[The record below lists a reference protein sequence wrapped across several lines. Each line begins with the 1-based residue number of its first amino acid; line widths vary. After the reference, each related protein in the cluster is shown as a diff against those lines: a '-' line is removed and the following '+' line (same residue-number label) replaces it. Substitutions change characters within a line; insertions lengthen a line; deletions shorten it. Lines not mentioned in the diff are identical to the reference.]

1 MRIKRLR
8 VFAGSNGF
16 GKSELYKYLVEQK
29 IFHPY
34 LYVNADEI
42 AQKLETGYSLQ
53 NLEFDFSKE
62 NILLYLENSTF
73 AKYLNFNLLKDT
85 FFIKDN
91 ILFLT
96 KNVNQL
102 TYLAAGI
109 ADFLRNQL
117 LLSDSSFSC
126 ETVFSHP
133 SKLEFLKQ
141 AKEHG
146 FKIYLYY
153 IATKNPA
160 INIERVDN
168 RVEEGGHFVPKDKI
182 ESRYYKTMENLYSA
196 ILLSD
201 KAYLFDN
208 SNDEEKRTYSNFAKV
223 QNGCI
228 ELLKDVV
235 PDWFERFVIN
245 KQVNI

>member
-1 MRIKRLR
+1 MSQ
-8 VFAGSNGF
+8 AC
-16 GKSELYKYLVEQK
+16 
-29 IFHPY
+29 P
-34 LYVNADEI
+34 A
-42 AQKLETGYSLQ
+42 
-53 NLEFDFSKE
+53 
-62 NILLYLENSTF
+62 
-73 AKYLNFNLLKDT
+73 
-85 FFIKDN
+85 
-91 ILFLT
+91 
-96 KNVNQL
+96 
-102 TYLAAGI
+102 
-109 ADFLRNQL
+109 
-117 LLSDSSFSC
+117 
-126 ETVFSHP
+126 
-133 SKLEFLKQ
+133 KLEFLKQ